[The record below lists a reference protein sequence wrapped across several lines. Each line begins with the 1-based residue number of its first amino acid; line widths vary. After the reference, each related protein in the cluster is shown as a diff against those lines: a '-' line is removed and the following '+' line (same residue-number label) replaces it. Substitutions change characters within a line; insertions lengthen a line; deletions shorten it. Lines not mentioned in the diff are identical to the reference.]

1 MYSIGGR
8 EMYASSPIESLSL
21 SRLERS
27 LLRLWRT
34 PGLNR
39 LLRGTIDLLPGGMRH
54 RVSRARARV
63 QGVELGQQIRSRPRL
78 VPEEDLRALLSR
90 GLRTL
95 MERHGRDGIGAYLEF
110 GVYNGTSLICMYR
123 ELAALGLDHVRL
135 FGFDSF
141 EGFPPQAAVED
152 GGRWRPGRCRSDLAF
167 TTAVLQHEGVDL
179 SRATLVPGWFSD
191 TLTPATARDLGIT
204 KASVI
209 MIDCDLYS
217 STQEALDFCAPLI
230 QDEALV
236 LFDEWHARGLAGR
249 NMGERRAFTEFLS
262 RHRSFTATPFG
273 QYARRTETFLVSR
286 R

>member
-1 MYSIGGR
+1 
-8 EMYASSPIESLSL
+8 MYAGNPVDGLSL
-21 SRLERS
+21 SRFERS

-39 LLRGTIDLLPGGMRH
+39 LLRGTIDLLPGRVQH
-54 RVSRARARV
+54 RVSQARARV
-63 QGVELGQQIRSRPRL
+63 QDVELETQIRTRPRL
-78 VPEEDLRALLSR
+78 VPEEDLRTLLSR

-95 MERHGRDGIGAYLEF
+95 MKRHGRNGIGSYLEF

-141 EGFPPQAAVED
+141 EGFPPNAAVED
-152 GGRWRPGRCRSDLAF
+152 GGRWRPGRCRSDLSF

-179 SRATLVPGWFSD
+179 SRVTLVPGWFSD
-191 TLTPATARDLGIT
+191 TLTPGAARDLGIT

-236 LFDEWHARGLAGR
+236 LFDEWHARGLTGR
-249 NMGERRAFTEFLS
+249 NMGERGAFTEFLS
-262 RHRSFTATPFG
+262 RDRSLTATPFG